1 MDSGVF
7 SYVKIHLHVQR
18 NKLLSE
24 TIANNV
30 KKSNLIKQLFLKI
43 LKIER
48 DKRKLWAKS
57 VKNIFNDEVKVRLQ

>member
-1 MDSGVF
+1 MAAYLWLKIIVNSMNGGVF

-30 KKSNLIKQLFLKI
+30 KKSNLIK
-43 LKIER
+43 
-48 DKRKLWAKS
+48 
-57 VKNIFNDEVKVRLQ
+57 

>member
-24 TIANNV
+24 TKANNV
-30 KKSNLIKQLFLKI
+30 KKSNFITNVETTVDRL
-43 LKIER
+43 
-48 DKRKLWAKS
+48 
-57 VKNIFNDEVKVRLQ
+57 NIV